1 MNPQPGRAIPNMVIV
16 GVGADGC
23 IAAHND
29 FGTVDCIVDVMG
41 YFSAASAGRLLPLV
55 PDRLLDTRSGIG
67 VGAGRLRGG
76 SVIDL
81 QVSGRGGVPDGATA
95 VVLNVGA
102 VAPSGSGYVTVWP
115 SGEGLPDVS
124 NLNYTTGRTV
134 PNLVVCK
141 LGAGGRV
148 SIFANDGDLDLIA
161 DVIGCFTGSG
171 VGHVA
176 VAPARLLD
184 TRHGLGARP
193 GLVDGGTEIDLTVAG
208 VGGVAAGA
216 QAVILNVTA
225 TSTTADTYITV
236 YPEGVA
242 RPEASSL
249 NVMTGDTIANLV
261 VAKVGAGGKVRLFNS
276 SGRVH
281 LIADVAG
288 YFI

>member
-102 VAPSGSGYVTVWP
+102 VAPQRLRLSSP
-115 SGEGLPDVS
+115 SGRRARVFPTCPTS
-124 NLNYTTGRTV
+124 TTRRAATV

-176 VAPARLLD
+176 VAPTRLLD

-225 TSTTADTYITV
+225 TSPTADTYITV
-236 YPEGVA
+236 YPGGC
-242 RPEASSL
+242 RPPRSVESER
-249 NVMTGDTIANLV
+249 D
-261 VAKVGAGGKVRLFNS
+261 
-276 SGRVH
+276 GR
-281 LIADVAG
+281 
-288 YFI
+288 